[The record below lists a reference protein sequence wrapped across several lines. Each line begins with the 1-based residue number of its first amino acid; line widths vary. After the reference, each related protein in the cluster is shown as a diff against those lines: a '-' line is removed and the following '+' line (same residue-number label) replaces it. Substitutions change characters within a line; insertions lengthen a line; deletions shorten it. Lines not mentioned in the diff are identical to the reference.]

1 MAIRVE
7 GLSKRFGDFQA
18 LREVSLDIPDGEL
31 TALLGPSGSGKST
44 LLRIIAGLE
53 TPDAGSV
60 WLGDRD
66 VTRIPPQKRGI
77 GFVFQ
82 HYAPFKHM
90 TVRDNVAFG
99 LTIRKRPKAEIKARV
114 SELLRLVQIE
124 QFADRYPA
132 QLSGGQR
139 QRMALA
145 RALAVEPEVLLL
157 DEPFGALDARVRKE
171 LRSWLRRL
179 HDETH
184 VTTVFV
190 THDQEE
196 AMDVA
201 DTIVV
206 MDEGEIEQVG
216 SPRDLYE
223 HPANP
228 FVMSFVGPVTRIDD
242 SLMRPH
248 DLDVLTEPADGA
260 SEAMIDRVVYLGF
273 EVRVEL
279 VRSDGTHVWAQVPR
293 DVAERLELA
302 RGQIVYVRPT
312 AKGMVSVPVD
322 REPTPPVAV

>member
-1 MAIRVE
+1 
-7 GLSKRFGDFQA
+7 
-18 LREVSLDIPDGEL
+18 
-31 TALLGPSGSGKST
+31 
-44 LLRIIAGLE
+44 
-53 TPDAGSV
+53 
-60 WLGDRD
+60 
-66 VTRIPPQKRGI
+66 
-77 GFVFQ
+77 
-82 HYAPFKHM
+82 
-90 TVRDNVAFG
+90 
-99 LTIRKRPKAEIKARV
+99 
-114 SELLRLVQIE
+114 
-124 QFADRYPA
+124 
-132 QLSGGQR
+132 
-139 QRMALA
+139 
-145 RALAVEPEVLLL
+145 
-157 DEPFGALDARVRKE
+157 
-171 LRSWLRRL
+171 
-179 HDETH
+179 
-184 VTTVFV
+184 
-190 THDQEE
+190 
-196 AMDVA
+196 MDVA